1 MNRSRMI
8 ALTTAG
14 VALGGR
20 AAQAQ
25 TPPALVPVRIGAMP
39 IESAGEAF
47 YGSEL
52 GFFKKAGLDPDIRS
66 MFNAGALVSAA
77 LSGAIE
83 FVPTNCVTMAQAYA
97 KGLPLYFIAPGAIYS
112 DKEPTTELAVA
123 TDSPYQ
129 TAKDLNG
136 KKIGVLTL
144 GGFLQVAMQNW
155 LDQNGGDSRSVTF
168 FELPTSEIVAA
179 LTAKRIDA
187 GGLPEPYRS
196 MAAKKTEVRLIGAPY
211 SSVGK
216 TLMLSAWVASKPWV
230 DANAATVRKF
240 IAAIRDSAAWA
251 NANHVASA
259 AILAKNTRIPQNV
272 IESMRR
278 DLFATKTDAAT
289 LQPIIDVCAK
299 YGLIRRRFNA
309 SDLFAPSI
317 G

>member
-1 MNRSRMI
+1 MNRSHMI
-8 ALTTAG
+8 ALATAG
-14 VALGGR
+14 IALGGR

-39 IESAGEAF
+39 IESAGEGF

-52 GFFKKAGLDPDIRS
+52 GFFKKAGLDADIQS
-66 MFNAGALVSAA
+66 MSNAGALVSAA
-77 LSGAIE
+77 LGNAIE
-83 FVPTNCVTMAQAYA
+83 FAPTNCVTMAQAYA

-112 DKEPTTELAVA
+112 EKEPTTELAVA
-123 TDSPYQ
+123 SDSPYH
-129 TAKDLNG
+129 TAKDLTG

-155 LDQNGGDSRSVTF
+155 LDQNGGDSKSVTF
-168 FELPTSEIVAA
+168 LELPTSEIVAA

-196 MAAKKTEVRLIGAPY
+196 TAAKKTDVRFIGAPY

-216 TLMLSAWVASKPWV
+216 TLMLSAWIASKSFV
-230 DANAATVRKF
+230 DANPATVRKF
-240 IAAIRDSAAWA
+240 IVAIRDSANWA
-251 NANHVASA
+251 NANRVASA
-259 AILAKNTRIPQNV
+259 AILAKNTHIPQNV
-272 IESMRR
+272 IEGMRR
-278 DLFATKTDAAT
+278 DPFATKTDAAT

-299 YGLIRRRFNA
+299 YGLIPRRFNA
-309 SDLFAPSI
+309 SELFAPNI